1 MVLRHSITLGGYLR
15 PLWWSQR
22 KLGGMLAAPC
32 GCFNVAEP
40 YVVCLKRLLF
50 NIWGMYRID
59 LKCFR
64 NNQGI
69 VAWKIFLHRK
79 HKSLRMSRVV
89 NVCLSIDWLRCLVCR
104 LLSGFSCRR
113 GWLYLVPYYETIL
126 NTLTRI
132 NENVAKAI
140 LCSLVLWMNGN
151 RDAKTLRMYSYL
163 RTHELTAE
171 CWGKIEVTVKSEIE
185 YGSNNI
191 CLNE

>member
-89 NVCLSIDWLRCLVCR
+89 NVCLSIDWLRCLVCKLFR
-104 LLSGFSCRR
+104 GFPVGVGGSTWCLIMKLFSILWRELMR
-113 GWLYLVPYYETIL
+113 MSPKRYY
-126 NTLTRI
+126 
-132 NENVAKAI
+132 
-140 LCSLVLWMNGN
+140 VLWSYEWTETATPKHYVCTRTYVPMN
-151 RDAKTLRMYSYL
+151 
-163 RTHELTAE
+163 
-171 CWGKIEVTVKSEIE
+171 
-185 YGSNNI
+185 
-191 CLNE
+191 